1 MGVDPEYGNY
11 GIECKS
17 GIEVSELAARFFK
30 KPSICGR
37 GFAESAAKVGVCLKE
52 SPSLY
57 TKLAWGAKVFSEEP
71 IKSGIQV
78 EFMVVI

>member
-1 MGVDPEYGNY
+1 MGVDPEYRNH

-17 GIEVSELAARFFK
+17 SIEVSELAARFFK

-71 IKSGIQV
+71 IKNGIQV
-78 EFMVVI
+78 EFTVVI